1 MYFDKKPLL
10 FPNKKIERKNAQNS
24 KMLWTILKKHLFF
37 TNLKSTCDDV
47 ISFAKLAKTSWRHF
61 VWQAFYVYLLINF
74 FYRGFLSQTLM
85 IHMTAGEG
93 RGPSFISLYYV
104 YLLTNIETFICN
116 FVWPEYHIFL
126 METLVFTRLNEIYH
140 FIEWPFHWL
149 TDDAMFVC
157 LLDELFLGFFVTA
170 ILQGKLVDVNL
181 AITLVLQANQL
192 TNCAN

>member
-24 KMLWTILKKHLFF
+24 KILWNILKKHFFFF

-74 FYRGFLSQTLM
+74 FYQGFLSQTLM
-85 IHMTAGEG
+85 IHRTAGEG
-93 RGPSFISLYYV
+93 RGPSFISLYYF

-116 FVWPEYHIFL
+116 FACDLNITYFKLKRLCLPNSVKF
-126 METLVFTRLNEIYH
+126 MTLSNDH
-140 FIEWPFHWL
+140 FI
-149 TDDAMFVC
+149 D
-157 LLDELFLGFFVTA
+157 
-170 ILQGKLVDVNL
+170 
-181 AITLVLQANQL
+181 
-192 TNCAN
+192 